1 MRGLLYTSADP
12 VRATETRMFR
22 DSETGLP
29 LILRYQDVRR
39 IVTDVALARARFD
52 HLAPRQ
58 HMHRIAEIPMV
69 IYEQQQKLGRVADR
83 KEWLKW
89 LSRRDTRAFRT
100 DDGRRLA

>member
-1 MRGLLYTSADP
+1 MRGLIYGESNPASL
-12 VRATETRMFR
+12 TETRMFR

-29 LILRYQDVRR
+29 LILRYQDVRQ
-39 IVTDVALARARFD
+39 IVLDAALARSRFD
-52 HLAPRQ
+52 RLAPRK
-58 HMHRIAEIPMV
+58 HMHQIAEVPRV

-89 LSRRDTRAFRT
+89 LSRRDAQAFRT